1 MSVLYFLSFTYQS
14 DMLVELYHL
23 FPVMSIG
30 KLNKIKMLANTAVRI
45 YNLIWKYIL
54 RSRFVW
60 LH

>member
-1 MSVLYFLSFTYQS
+1 
-14 DMLVELYHL
+14 MLVELYHL

-30 KLNKIKMLANTAVRI
+30 KLKKIKMLANTAVRI

-54 RSRFVW
+54 RSMFVW